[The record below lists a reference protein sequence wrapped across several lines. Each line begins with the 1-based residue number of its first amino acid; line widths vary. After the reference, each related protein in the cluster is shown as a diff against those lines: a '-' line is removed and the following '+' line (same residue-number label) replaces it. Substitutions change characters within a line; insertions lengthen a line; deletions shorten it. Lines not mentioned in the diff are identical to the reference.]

1 MVFIV
6 GTVIG
11 ITAIVALVTGGGIT
25 VYKNCPES
33 CIHRDTSSD
42 DDETETID
50 REKAIEMAKKVH
62 MLYNTK
68 KSIDED

>member
-1 MVFIV
+1 MVFVI

-25 VYKNCPES
+25 VYKTCPES
-33 CIHRDTSSD
+33 CVHRDIPD
-42 DDETETID
+42 DNNEIETVD

-68 KSIDED
+68 KFIDED